1 MNPIAYV
8 ETSVVS
14 YLTAALRIEALRGI
28 VTLPITPDAEIL
40 AAQLIDLQALR
51 KLILIPWRLVIRTE
65 RRLALSGES
74 SHIADIVQLLRKN

>member
-51 KLILIPWRLVIRTE
+51 KLILIPWRLVTRTK

-74 SHIADIVQLLRKN
+74 SHIVHNSV